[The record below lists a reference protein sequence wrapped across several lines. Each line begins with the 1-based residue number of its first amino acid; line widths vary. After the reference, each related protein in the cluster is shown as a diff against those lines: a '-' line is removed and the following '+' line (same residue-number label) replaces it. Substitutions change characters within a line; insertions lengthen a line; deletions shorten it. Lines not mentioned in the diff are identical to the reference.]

1 MISITHMFGDTDTP
15 EKKWK
20 LIWNV
25 YVCEYMC
32 TKSNYIL
39 NKHLQHLQTIQV
51 KLYSSYTE
59 SMWNTVGNSN

>member
-39 NKHLQHLQTIQV
+39 NKHNIYKQ
-51 KLYSSYTE
+51 YR
-59 SMWNTVGNSN
+59 